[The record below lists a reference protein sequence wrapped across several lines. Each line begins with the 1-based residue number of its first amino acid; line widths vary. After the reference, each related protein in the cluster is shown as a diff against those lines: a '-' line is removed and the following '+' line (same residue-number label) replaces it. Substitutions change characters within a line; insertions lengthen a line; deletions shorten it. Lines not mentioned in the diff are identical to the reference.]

1 MILRPGFYNCDA
13 AWGVTSSGLSC
24 RHIAAARRGGGGS
37 RRFVFFPRANFG
49 SEQSCRDAAGAITI
63 MNAKAHSKFPP
74 ALARAIAVSGWNRVP
89 PPSQSTTTCIE
100 TMENSLRSLPQ
111 LQTTCSPFSSCDF
124 FLSRGIFLVFQ
135 GSIDH
140 SCSAGLG
147 EDQQISSMRICL
159 YGGS

>member
-13 AWGVTSSGLSC
+13 ARGVTSSGLSC

-89 PPSQSTTTCIE
+89 PSSQSTTTCIE

-111 LQTTCSPFSSCDF
+111 FQH
-124 FLSRGIFLVFQ
+124 IFLYYGIETMENSLRSLPQFQ
-135 GSIDH
+135 RLLRGKGRGDSL
-140 SCSAGLG
+140 S
-147 EDQQISSMRICL
+147 
-159 YGGS
+159 